1 MCGPPMR
8 VQRRRAPDP
17 PGQSEVGT
25 GGCARCGRTYKSRT
39 GGARSRGLLSWRRQ
53 LKRRVC
59 ADMLRRALLCLAL
72 TALFRSGAGAP
83 DEEDHVLVLHKG
95 NFDEALAAHKY
106 LLVEF
111 CECLQLVHP
120 SGPGLA
126 ATRGIETKQGQRRE
140 QGHRGGLGDGEGWRM
155 GGLGALPHASFP
167 GPARDEL
174 ESKGV
179 SAGHP

>member
-1 MCGPPMR
+1 
-8 VQRRRAPDP
+8 
-17 PGQSEVGT
+17 
-25 GGCARCGRTYKSRT
+25 
-39 GGARSRGLLSWRRQ
+39 
-53 LKRRVC
+53 
-59 ADMLRRALLCLAL
+59 MLRRALLCLAL
-72 TALFRSGAGAP
+72 TTLFRADAGAP

-120 SGPGLA
+120 GLASRPLAGWKRSRDRGGGRGTGVDWGAGGGLEDGGPG
-126 ATRGIETKQGQRRE
+126 R
-140 QGHRGGLGDGEGWRM
+140 
-155 GGLGALPHASFP
+155 PSHASFP
-167 GPARDEL
+167 GPARDGL